1 MFTCKQIS
9 KVLSNGDYQ
18 KLSPIRRFWLK
29 LHVKF
34 CVFCGKYNRQVIES
48 QDMCRCY
55 KDSEEQLATTRPRM
69 DELQKDQLKALL
81 SSHSSKVKES
91 K

>member
-1 MFTCKQIS
+1 
-9 KVLSNGDYQ
+9 
-18 KLSPIRRFWLK
+18 
-29 LHVKF
+29 
-34 CVFCGKYNRQVIES
+34 
-48 QDMCRCY
+48 MCRCY

-81 SSHSSKVKES
+81 SSHSSKVEES

>member
-1 MFTCKQIS
+1 MFTCKQVSRELS
-9 KVLSNGDYQ
+9 KGDYQ
-18 KLSPIRRFWLK
+18 KLPPMRRFWLK
-29 LHVKF
+29 LHVKL
-34 CVFCGKYNRQVIES
+34 CLFCGKYNRQVMES

-55 KDSEEQLATTRPRM
+55 KDSEEHLTTTRPRM

-81 SSHSSKVKES
+81 SSHSNKIEES